1 MQLEVNVPEVFEV
14 FKKICLAPEKLFEPR
29 LCGSLGHG
37 SAKMVLE
44 TSLPEFNP
52 DKFPLL

>member
-1 MQLEVNVPEVFEV
+1 MLVTTNSALVNQSFMYDDL
-14 FKKICLAPEKLFEPR
+14 IILRLF
-29 LCGSLGHG
+29 GSLGHG
-37 SAKMVLE
+37 GQKMVLG